1 MLEIQHWFN
10 FCGLNQILFR
20 ALPRRESLGI
30 GKDWGYLSIG
40 MSCVPQQCTCLTL
53 QWVTHATQIVKMTVL
68 ILQKAIRHYV
78 HSELYK
84 RLYCRIL
91 KKGPINKLT
100 NRLQTIL
107 SIRVGDKQSRAKQ
120 QDKTGDRLVIPVT
133 GGSTS
138 V

>member
-1 MLEIQHWFN
+1 M
-10 FCGLNQILFR
+10 
-20 ALPRRESLGI
+20 S
-30 GKDWGYLSIG
+30 